1 MAETELHSSDL
12 RRARRERGVN
22 AVLDVALDIFT
33 SGTRRPSANEIARRA
48 GVSTSSFFRY
58 FDSIDDLRNQ
68 VADRYLEQHRQL
80 LEPSVPD
87 GAELDERRQRFVEVR
102 IRAGAAFGPVQR
114 SLSGRAADEP
124 GLLPIQARFRAVLAR
139 QVEAHF
145 GPELAD
151 ATPARRDDLVA
162 VVDTMTSIDAYRIL
176 RETHERSDTQ
186 IRRAWLAAIDAVLC
200 R

>member
-1 MAETELHSSDL
+1 M
-12 RRARRERGVN
+12 N

-33 SGTRRPSANEIARRA
+33 SGSQRPSASEIAKRA

-87 GAELDERRQRFVEVR
+87 EADLSERRQRFVDLR
-102 IRAGAAFGPVQR
+102 IDAGATFEPVQR

-124 GLLPIQARFRAVLAR
+124 GLAPIQARFRTILTR
-139 QVEAHF
+139 QVDAHF
-145 GPELAD
+145 GPELAE

-162 VVDTMTSIDAYRIL
+162 VIDTMTSIEAYRTM
-176 RETHERSDTQ
+176 RQTHGRSDTQ
-186 IRRAWLAAIDAVLC
+186 IRRAWLAAIEAVLG